1 MATRK
6 AHHKGSKKARK
17 GTRKGKRAPSAWN
30 KLVMK
35 VYKEMKAKDKNVK
48 FGDALKAAA
57 KRHANLDLI
66 KVKDLRLDVSS
77 DGLHAFGRA
86 NSQALWDRINETITA
101 ATR

>member
-1 MATRK
+1 MRVAVFSKSLVEQMATRK
-6 AHHKGSKKARK
+6 AHHKGSKKAHKGRK

-57 KRHANLDLI
+57 KR
-66 KVKDLRLDVSS
+66 KS
-77 DGLHAFGRA
+77 
-86 NSQALWDRINETITA
+86 EM
-101 ATR
+101 